1 MLLWFFLMENG
12 SSEGH
17 LISIKELRWGG
28 GGGVNKA
35 FLAGN
40 GVREGHVYS
49 RKELIFG

>member
-1 MLLWFFLMENG
+1 MENG

-17 LISIKELRWGG
+17 VISIKELRWGG
-28 GGGVNKA
+28 GGGGRGNKA

-40 GVREGHVYS
+40 GVSERHVYS